1 MEFPMSHYSTLQD
14 YQFDADVKDI
24 RGAALY
30 GPDQSKIGKITDVV
44 FDHDN
49 GAIRYLVADV
59 GHGRR
64 VMLPL
69 NHIYRTAVD
78 ENAFETDLTTT
89 ELDRLPAFEDKV
101 LDSDQSWKSYEQLH
115 RAALEERDKAAIRE
129 EKKDWEEDPVM
140 HRKGSDRIITP
151 DEVPDASASEAQAQ
165 DAPIPASELFPDRL
179 TDKFASPTPSGEKL
193 TLVPEESARVESAAY
208 GSEPLGP
215 RWEAFEEILIESLPQ
230 IRTRCGVC
238 TTGQRRVA

>member
-1 MEFPMSHYSTLQD
+1 MSHYSTLQD

-30 GPDQSKIGKITDVV
+30 GPDQSKIGKIADVV
-44 FDHDN
+44 FDHDT
-49 GAIRYLVADV
+49 GTIRHLVADV

-78 ENAFETDLTTT
+78 EDAFETDLTTA

-115 RAALEERDKAAIRE
+115 RSSLEEREKAAIRE

-151 DEVPDASASEAQAQ
+151 DEVPGPGSDVTETRATDE
-165 DAPIPASELFPDRL
+165 PIPASELFPDRL

-193 TLVPEESARVESAAY
+193 TLVPEESARVEKAAY

-230 IRTRCGVC
+230 LRTRCGVC
-238 TTGQRRVA
+238 SSGQRRVA